1 MRDRRRLVGDEGEGR
16 AEAYLRRQGFRI
28 LGRNVRSPLGELDLV
43 ADDQGVLVFVR
54 MTIWGACCLL
64 KRRRTGTYGGA
75 IEAVDARKRAKLI
88 QLAAQYL
95 AQHRI
100 HDRACRF
107 DVVLIQDDSGT
118 TEPVQHIA
126 NAFDV
131 AGDDLR
137 W

>member
-1 MRDRRRLVGDEGEGR
+1 MRDRRRMVGDEGEGR

-28 LGRNVRSPLGELDLV
+28 LGRNVRSPLGELDLI
-43 ADDQGVLVFVR
+43 ADDQGVLVFVEV
-54 MTIWGACCLL
+54 
-64 KRRRTGTYGGA
+64 KRRRSGVYGGA
-75 IEAVDARKRAKLI
+75 AEAVDARKRAKLI

-100 HDRACRF
+100 RDRACRF
-107 DVVLIQDDSGT
+107 DVVLIQDDIGAA
-118 TEPVQHIA
+118 EALQHIP

-131 AGDDLR
+131 GGDDLR

>member
-1 MRDRRRLVGDEGEGR
+1 MRDRRRKVGDEGEGQ

-43 ADDQGVLVFVR
+43 ADDQGVLVFIEV
-54 MTIWGACCLL
+54 
-64 KRRRTGTYGGA
+64 KRRRTGTFGGA

-100 HDRACRF
+100 RNRACRF
-107 DVVLIQDDSGT
+107 DVVLIQDDV
-118 TEPVQHIA
+118 EPAAAVQHIA
-126 NAFDV
+126 NAFDL

>member
-1 MRDRRRLVGDEGEGR
+1 
-16 AEAYLRRQGFRI
+16 
-28 LGRNVRSPLGELDLV
+28 VRSALGELDLV
-43 ADDQGVLVFVR
+43 ADDRGVLVFVEVK
-54 MTIWGACCLL
+54 W
-64 KRRRTGTYGGA
+64 RRTGTFGGA

-88 QLAAQYL
+88 RLAAHYL

-100 HDRACRF
+100 RDRACRF
-107 DVVLIQDDSGT
+107 DVVLIQDGEGT
-118 TEPVQHIA
+118 DEAVQHIA

>member
-1 MRDRRRLVGDEGEGR
+1 MRDRRRLLGDEGEGQ

-28 LGRNVRSPLGELDLV
+28 LGRNVRSPLGELDLI
-43 ADDQGVLVFVR
+43 AEDRGILVFVEV
-54 MTIWGACCLL
+54 
-64 KRRRTGTYGGA
+64 KRRRSGAYGGA
-75 IEAVDARKRAKLI
+75 IHAVDARKRAKLI
-88 QLAAQYL
+88 QLASQYL
-95 AQHRI
+95 AQHRL

-107 DVVLIQDDSGT
+107 DVVLIQDEAGT
-118 TEPVQHIA
+118 NTTVQHIA

>member
-1 MRDRRRLVGDEGEGR
+1 MRDRRRLLGDEGEGR
-16 AEAYLRRQGFRI
+16 AEAYLRRLGFRI

-43 ADDQGVLVFVR
+43 ADDQGVLVFVEV
-54 MTIWGACCLL
+54 

-75 IEAVDARKRAKLI
+75 IEAVDARKQLKLI
-88 QLAAQYL
+88 RLAAQYL

-118 TEPVQHIA
+118 AEAVQHIA

>member
-1 MRDRRRLVGDEGEGR
+1 MRDRRRLLGDEGEGQ

-28 LGRNVRSPLGELDLV
+28 LGRNVRSPLGELDLI
-43 ADDQGVLVFVR
+43 ADDGGTLVFVEV
-54 MTIWGACCLL
+54 
-64 KRRRTGTYGGA
+64 KRRRSGAYGGA

-88 QLAAQYL
+88 QLASQYL
-95 AQHRI
+95 AQHRL

-107 DVVLIQDDSGT
+107 DVVLIQDDAGSGAR
-118 TEPVQHIA
+118 VQHIA

>member
-1 MRDRRRLVGDEGEGR
+1 MKERGQ

-43 ADDQGVLVFVR
+43 ADDQGVLVFIEV
-54 MTIWGACCLL
+54 
-64 KRRRTGTYGGA
+64 KRRRTGTFGGA
-75 IEAVDARKRAKLI
+75 MEAVDARKRAKLI

-100 HDRACRF
+100 RNRACRF
-107 DVVLIQDDSGT
+107 DVVLIQDDV
-118 TEPVQHIA
+118 EPAAAVQHIA
-126 NAFDV
+126 NAFDL

>member
-1 MRDRRRLVGDEGEGR
+1 MRDRRRLLGDEGEAQ

-28 LGRNVRSPLGELDLV
+28 LGRNVRSPLGELDLI
-43 ADDQGVLVFVR
+43 ADQAGTLVFVEV
-54 MTIWGACCLL
+54 
-64 KRRRTGTYGGA
+64 KRRRSGAYGGA

-88 QLAAQYL
+88 QLASQYL
-95 AQHRI
+95 AQHRL

-107 DVVLIQDDSGT
+107 DVVLIQDDAGT
-118 TEPVQHIA
+118 GTAVQHIA

>member
-1 MRDRRRLVGDEGEGR
+1 MRDRRRVLGDEGEGR
-16 AEAYLRRQGFRI
+16 AEAYLRGKGFRI
-28 LGRNVRSPLGELDLV
+28 LDRNVRSPLGELDLI
-43 ADDQGVLVFVR
+43 ADDQGVLVFVEV
-54 MTIWGACCLL
+54 

-88 QLAAQYL
+88 HLAAQYL

-107 DVVLIQDDSGT
+107 DVVLIQDDAGT
-118 TEPVQHIA
+118 AEAVQHIA

>member
-1 MRDRRRLVGDEGEGR
+1 MRDRRRLFGDEGEAQ

-28 LGRNVRSPLGELDLV
+28 LGRNVRSPLGELDLI
-43 ADDQGVLVFVR
+43 ADHEGTLVFVEV
-54 MTIWGACCLL
+54 
-64 KRRRTGTYGGA
+64 KRRRSGAYGGA

-88 QLAAQYL
+88 QLASHYL
-95 AQHRI
+95 AQHRL

-107 DVVLIQDDSGT
+107 DVVLIQDDAGT
-118 TEPVQHIA
+118 GTAVQHIA

>member
-1 MRDRRRLVGDEGEGR
+1 MRDQRRTVGDEGEGR
-16 AEAYLRRQGFRI
+16 AEAYLRQRGFRI

-43 ADDQGVLVFVR
+43 ADDQGVLVFVEV
-54 MTIWGACCLL
+54 
-64 KRRRTGTYGGA
+64 KRRRTGAFGGA

-95 AQHRI
+95 AQYRI
-100 HDRACRF
+100 RNRACRF
-107 DVVLIQDDSGT
+107 DVVLIQDDVET
-118 TEPVQHIA
+118 AEAVQHIA
-126 NAFDV
+126 NAFDL

>member
-28 LGRNVRSPLGELDLV
+28 LGRNVRSPLGELDLI
-43 ADDQGVLVFVR
+43 ADHEGTLVFVEV
-54 MTIWGACCLL
+54 
-64 KRRRTGTYGGA
+64 KRRRSGTYGGA

>member
-16 AEAYLRRQGFRI
+16 AEAYLRRH
-28 LGRNVRSPLGELDLV
+28 
-43 ADDQGVLVFVR
+43 
-54 MTIWGACCLL
+54 
-64 KRRRTGTYGGA
+64 GGA

>member
-1 MRDRRRLVGDEGEGR
+1 MRNPRRTLGDEGEGR
-16 AEAYLRRQGFRI
+16 AEAYLRQRGFRI

-43 ADDQGVLVFVR
+43 ADDQGVLVFVEV
-54 MTIWGACCLL
+54 
-64 KRRRTGTYGGA
+64 KRRRTGTFGGA

-100 HDRACRF
+100 RNRGCRF
-107 DVVLIQDDSGT
+107 DVVLIQDDA
-118 TEPVQHIA
+118 EPAKTVQHIT
-126 NAFDV
+126 NAFDLD
-131 AGDDLR
+131 GDDLR

>member
-1 MRDRRRLVGDEGEGR
+1 MRDRRRLVGDEGEGQ

-43 ADDQGVLVFVR
+43 ADDGGVLVFVEV
-54 MTIWGACCLL
+54 
-64 KRRRTGTYGGA
+64 KRRRTGSYGGA
-75 IEAVDARKRAKLI
+75 IEAVDARKRAKLV

-100 HDRACRF
+100 QDRACRF
-107 DVVLIQDDSGT
+107 DVVLIQDDAVTGAA
-118 TEPVQHIA
+118 VQHIA

>member
-1 MRDRRRLVGDEGEGR
+1 MRDLRRTLGNEGEDR
-16 AEAYLRRQGFRI
+16 AEAYLRQRGFRI

-43 ADDQGVLVFVR
+43 ADDQGVLVFIEV
-54 MTIWGACCLL
+54 
-64 KRRRTGTYGGA
+64 KRRRTGTFGGA

-100 HDRACRF
+100 RNRACRF
-107 DVVLIQDDSGT
+107 DVVLIQDDLAT
-118 TEPVQHIA
+118 AEAVQHFA
-126 NAFDV
+126 NAFDLD
-131 AGDDLR
+131 GDDLQ

>member
-1 MRDRRRLVGDEGEGR
+1 MVGDEGESQ

-43 ADDQGVLVFVR
+43 ADDQGVLVFIEV
-54 MTIWGACCLL
+54 
-64 KRRRTGTYGGA
+64 KRRRTGIFGGA

-100 HDRACRF
+100 RNRACRF
-107 DVVLIQDDSGT
+107 DVVLIQDDV
-118 TEPVQHIA
+118 EPAAAVQHIA
-126 NAFDV
+126 NAFDL

>member
-1 MRDRRRLVGDEGEGR
+1 MRDRRRLLGDEGEGQ

-28 LGRNVRSPLGELDLV
+28 LGRNVRSALGELDLI
-43 ADDQGVLVFVR
+43 ADDGGVLVFVEV
-54 MTIWGACCLL
+54 
-64 KRRRTGTYGGA
+64 KRRRSGAYGGA

-88 QLAAQYL
+88 QLAAHYL
-95 AQHRI
+95 AQHRL
-100 HDRACRF
+100 HDHACRF
-107 DVVLIQDDSGT
+107 DVVLIQDDAGT
-118 TEPVQHIA
+118 AAAVQHIA

>member
-1 MRDRRRLVGDEGEGR
+1 MRDRRRLLGDEGEAQ

-28 LGRNVRSPLGELDLV
+28 LGRNVRSPLGELDLI
-43 ADDQGVLVFVR
+43 ADHEGTLVFVEV
-54 MTIWGACCLL
+54 
-64 KRRRTGTYGGA
+64 KRRRSGAYGGA

-88 QLAAQYL
+88 QLASQYL
-95 AQHRI
+95 AQHRL

-107 DVVLIQDDSGT
+107 DVVLIQDDAGT
-118 TEPVQHIA
+118 GTAVQHIA

-131 AGDDLR
+131 DGDDLR

>member
-1 MRDRRRLVGDEGEGR
+1 MRDRRRLLGDEGEEQ

-28 LGRNVRSPLGELDLV
+28 LGRNVRSPLGELDLI
-43 ADDQGVLVFVR
+43 ADDEGVLVFVEV
-54 MTIWGACCLL
+54 
-64 KRRRTGTYGGA
+64 KRRRSGAYGGA

-88 QLAAQYL
+88 QLASQYL
-95 AQHRI
+95 AQHRLY
-100 HDRACRF
+100 DRACRF
-107 DVVLIQDDSGT
+107 DVVLIQDDAGT
-118 TEPVQHIA
+118 GTAVQHIA

>member
-1 MRDRRRLVGDEGEGR
+1 MRDRRRLLGDEGEAQ

-28 LGRNVRSPLGELDLV
+28 LGRNVRSPLGELDLI
-43 ADDQGVLVFVR
+43 ADQAGTLVFVEV
-54 MTIWGACCLL
+54 
-64 KRRRTGTYGGA
+64 KRRRSGAYGGA

-88 QLAAQYL
+88 QLASHYL
-95 AQHRI
+95 AQHRL

-107 DVVLIQDDSGT
+107 DVVLIQDDAGT
-118 TEPVQHIA
+118 GTAVQHIA

>member
-1 MRDRRRLVGDEGEGR
+1 MRDRRRVLGDEGEGR
-16 AEAYLRRQGFRI
+16 AEAYLREKGFRI
-28 LGRNVRSPLGELDLV
+28 LGRNVRSPLGELDLI
-43 ADDQGVLVFVR
+43 ADDQGVLVFVEV
-54 MTIWGACCLL
+54 

-88 QLAAQYL
+88 HLAAHYL

-107 DVVLIQDDSGT
+107 DVVLIQDQAGT
-118 TEPVQHIA
+118 AGAVQHIA